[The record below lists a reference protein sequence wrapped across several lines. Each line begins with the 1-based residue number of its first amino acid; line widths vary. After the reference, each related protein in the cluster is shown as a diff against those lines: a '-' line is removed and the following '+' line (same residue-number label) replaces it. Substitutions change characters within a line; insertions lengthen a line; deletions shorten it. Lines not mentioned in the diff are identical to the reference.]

1 MKYKAKTKDGRII
14 EGYYVP
20 VNYGEPV
27 IVRSAY
33 QNEDGSI
40 EWVYEPVVPESLE
53 VAQWMTL

>member
-20 VNYGEPV
+20 VNYGDPV
-27 IVRSAY
+27 IVRGAY

-40 EWVYEPVVPESLE
+40 EWIYEPVLPESLE
-53 VAQWMTL
+53 VAEWMTL